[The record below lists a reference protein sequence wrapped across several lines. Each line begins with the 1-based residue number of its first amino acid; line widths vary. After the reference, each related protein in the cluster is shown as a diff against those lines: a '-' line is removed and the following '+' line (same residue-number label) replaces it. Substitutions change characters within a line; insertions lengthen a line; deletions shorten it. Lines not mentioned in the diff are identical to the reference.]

1 MTVLSGE
8 WRLVNGGT
16 LPVGTEKWRL
26 EETSKSIRWSS
37 VIDKTTLFPHR
48 EELNV
53 TAIPRTWSITVV
65 NVRSVGGGGEE
76 SFEGKVENGT
86 FQATVRRAGNVE
98 QFSIPVS
105 TLVEFDYLSPAF
117 NTITFHR
124 LRLRRGE
131 SREIEVVYIF
141 PVSRTNSF
149 ETRMVRQRY
158 ERFRDESI
166 SVLAGKFP
174 TAKRYQYK
182 NLDSG
187 WTSSIWT
194 DSLEIVL
201 RYEKLCELLSYN
213 KTIENMGQEAIE

>member
-1 MTVLSGE
+1 MTVFSGE

-16 LPVGTEKWRL
+16 LPVGTEKWGL
-26 EETSKSIRWSS
+26 EETSKFIHWSS
-37 VIDKTTLFPHR
+37 VIDKATPFPHR

-53 TAIPRTWSITVV
+53 TAIPRTWRITVA
-65 NVRSVGGGGEE
+65 NVRSVGEGGEE
-76 SFEGKVENGT
+76 SFEGKVENET
-86 FQATVRRAGNVE
+86 FKATVRRAGNVE

-105 TLVEFDYLSPAF
+105 TSMEFDYLSPAF

-131 SREIEVVYIF
+131 SREIEVLYIF
-141 PVSRTNSF
+141 PVSQTNSF
-149 ETRMVRQRY
+149 ETKMVRQKY
-158 ERFRDESI
+158 ERFHDESI
-166 SVLAGKFP
+166 FVLAGKFP
-174 TAKRYQYK
+174 TAKRYHYK

-213 KTIENMGQEAIE
+213 KTIENIRRETID